1 MPCLA
6 VGSLPFRRCGACV
19 FDQGRPSRISPT
31 MIEWLVAL
39 LLCGLARDF
48 SIRMRCEPISRG
60 GLAQSRKGAKAW
72 TMFEYGRA
80 DPARS
85 AHFQNLASR
94 LTHTEVRSRG
104 KCRVWPWLHS
114 LSGDTALAF
123 FDQARPSRIRPTMI
137 EWLVALLL
145 CGLARDFSIRM
156 RCEPISRGGLAQ
168 SRKCAKAWTMFEY
181 GRADPARSAHFQN
194 LAARSPTRK

>member
-1 MPCLA
+1 
-6 VGSLPFRRCGACV
+6 
-19 FDQGRPSRISPT
+19 
-31 MIEWLVAL
+31 
-39 LLCGLARDF
+39 
-48 SIRMRCEPISRG
+48 MRCEPISRG

-137 EWLVALLL
+137 NGLLL
-145 CGLARDFSIRM
+145 CCSAAWREIFLYECDANRFPGED
-156 RCEPISRGGLAQ
+156 
-168 SRKCAKAWTMFEY
+168 SRKGAKAWTMFEY

-194 LAARSPTRK
+194 LASRLTHTEVRSRGEMPCLAVGSLPFRRYGACVF